1 MTGPGWPARQAQAAL
16 PHTAARR
23 TWTPMRPDL
32 LTPVGKPG
40 SRAAAMTPARALA
53 ALLAEL
59 ATCGLPVTGM
69 AITRL
74 QGTLT
79 LPGGPAVCYY
89 CGWLLWPTD
98 RSSQRGRPLYTLH
111 SAHDPAGAA
120 RRLAL
125 PVTLVIPPVPLRP
138 PAPGPR
144 RRGPQRIPT

>member
-16 PHTAARR
+16 PHAVPR

-32 LTPVGKPG
+32 LPVSSEPG
-40 SRAAAMTPARALA
+40 SPAAPMTPARALA

-59 ATCGLPVTGM
+59 ATCNLPGTDM

-79 LPGGPAVCYY
+79 LPGGPVVSYC
-89 CGWLLWPTD
+89 CGWLVWPTD
-98 RSSQRGRPLYTLH
+98 RSSHRGRPLHTLH

-125 PVTLVIPPVPLRP
+125 PVTLATP
-138 PAPGPR
+138 PAPVRPL
-144 RRGPQRIPT
+144 P

>member
-1 MTGPGWPARQAQAAL
+1 
-16 PHTAARR
+16 
-23 TWTPMRPDL
+23 MRPDL
-32 LTPVGKPG
+32 LPVSSEPG
-40 SRAAAMTPARALA
+40 SQAAPMTPARALA

-59 ATCGLPVTGM
+59 ATSNLPGTDM

-79 LPGGPAVCYY
+79 LPGRPVISYC

-98 RSSQRGRPLYTLH
+98 RSSHRGRPLHTLH

-125 PVTLVIPPVPLRP
+125 PVTLATPPVPLRP

>member
-1 MTGPGWPARQAQAAL
+1 
-16 PHTAARR
+16 
-23 TWTPMRPDL
+23 
-32 LTPVGKPG
+32 
-40 SRAAAMTPARALA
+40 MTPGRALA

-79 LPGGPAVCYY
+79 LPGGPVVRYC
-89 CGWLLWPTD
+89 CGWLVWPAG
-98 RSSQRGRPLYTLH
+98 RSSHRGRPLCTLH

-125 PVTLVIPPVPLRP
+125 PITLVTATR
-138 PAPGPR
+138 AN
-144 RRGPQRIPT
+144 T